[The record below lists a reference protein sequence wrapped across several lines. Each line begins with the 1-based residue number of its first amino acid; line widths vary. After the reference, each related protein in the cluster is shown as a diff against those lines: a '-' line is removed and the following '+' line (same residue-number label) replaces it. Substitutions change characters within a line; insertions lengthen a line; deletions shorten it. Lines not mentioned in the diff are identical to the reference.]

1 MSGCGDDGMCDW
13 RVPEEGETELEC
25 ERCGRKVRRDVPAG
39 EQMAIVV
46 WAEHFKGGA
55 GRFVEFFAPIVRL
68 RETVQRR
75 ARQRQAELDALRGE
89 GEDE

>member
-13 RVPEEGETELEC
+13 RVPEEGEIELEC
-25 ERCGRKVRRDVPAG
+25 ERCGRKVRRDVPPN
-39 EQMAIVV
+39 EQMAIIV
-46 WAEHFKGGA
+46 WAEQFKGDA

-68 RETVQRR
+68 RATARR
-75 ARQRQAELDALRGE
+75 LARQRQADLDTLCGE